1 MKWGVKIMP
10 REVLLDS
17 QGRAVESLLK
27 ENHFQLE
34 SCRVGRYVEISTPQS
49 SEVVAKDEIQKM
61 IQFVLYNPLIETFT
75 IERLDQ

>member
-27 ENHFQLE
+27 ENQFQLNH
-34 SCRVGRYVEISTPQS
+34 CRVGRYVEIVTEQAQESKAR
-49 SEVVAKDEIQKM
+49 EEIEKM
-61 IQFVLYNPLIETFT
+61 TKFVLYNPLIETFT
-75 IERLDQ
+75 IERLEA

>member
-27 ENHFQLE
+27 ENHFRLNQ
-34 SCRVGRYVEISTPQS
+34 CRVGRYVEIETDQTN
-49 SEVVAKDEIQKM
+49 EALAKEDIQKM
-61 IQFVLYNPLIETFT
+61 TQFVLYNPLIETFT
-75 IERLDQ
+75 IERLEK